1 MKLTLQLKLLPTPD
15 QHTALLETMH
25 AFNAAVSY
33 AAHVGFEAGVFTQ
46 LSIHRRCYRELRD
59 RFGLSSQM
67 AVRAIGKAVEVF
79 KRDRTV
85 CPVFRA
91 DGAMT
96 YDHHLLAW
104 KGPAHVSLL
113 TLQGRQR
120 VAMIY
125 GAYQAGYMDRLG
137 GQVDIVYRQGQWYL
151 YATIVLPDP
160 TPIEPTD
167 FLGVDL
173 GVVNLATT
181 SDGTTYSGAG
191 IEACRSRYL
200 RRRRRL
206 QRSAIVSQMRG
217 KRPKN
222 IRRALKRMARREAG
236 FRRTVNHQI
245 SKTLVAAAQDTAR
258 GIALEDLKDIR
269 ARARFRQS
277 QRAQMHGWAFAQ
289 LRDFVEYK
297 ARKAGAPVVLVDPK
311 HTSQGCHVCGH
322 VARGNR
328 RSQAQFS
335 CRRCGYTTHADFN
348 AALNIR
354 SRARVNWPEVAG
366 RASEQLELL
375 VHAQSVDGAGHEGAD
390 ASDKPLALAIG

>member
-1 MKLTLQLKLLPTPD
+1 
-15 QHTALLETMH
+15 
-25 AFNAAVSY
+25 
-33 AAHVGFEAGVFTQ
+33 
-46 LSIHRRCYRELRD
+46 LRD

-113 TLQGRQR
+113 TLHGRKI
-120 VAMIY
+120 VAMVY
-125 GAYQAGYMDRLG
+125 GEYQAGYMDRLS

-160 TPIEPTD
+160 VPMTITD

-181 SDGTTYSGAG
+181 SDGTTHSGDDV
-191 IEACRSRYL
+191 EACRSRYA

-206 QRSAIVSQMRG
+206 QRSAIVSQIRG

-222 IRRALKRMARREAG
+222 IRRALQRMARQEAG
-236 FRRTVNHQI
+236 FRRTVNHGI

-269 ARARFRQS
+269 ARARFRQP
-277 QRAQMHGWAFAQ
+277 QRARMSGWAFAQ
-289 LRDFVEYK
+289 LRSFVEYK
-297 ARKAGAPVVLVDPK
+297 AHKAGIPVILVDPR
-311 HTSQGCHVCGH
+311 HTSQECHVCGH
-322 VARGNR
+322 VARRNR
-328 RSQAQFS
+328 QSQAIFS
-335 CRRCGYTTHADFN
+335 CRRCGYTTNADLN
-348 AALNIR
+348 AAQNIR
-354 SRARVNWPEVAG
+354 NRARVRVPEVAG
-366 RASEQLELL
+366 RAPQQLSLL
-375 VHAQSVDGAGHEGAD
+375 AGAG
-390 ASDKPLALAIG
+390 ASDKLRPSGRSL

>member
-15 QHTALLETMH
+15 QHAALLETMH
-25 AFNAAVSY
+25 AFNAAASY
-33 AAHVGFEAGVFTQ
+33 AARVGFEAGVFSQ

-59 RFGLSSQM
+59 RFRLSSQM
-67 AVRAIGKAVEVF
+67 AVRAIGKAVEVYR
-79 KRDRTV
+79 RDRTV
-85 CPVFRA
+85 CPAFRP

-113 TLQGRQR
+113 TLKGRQLLP
-120 VAMIY
+120 MIY
-125 GAYQAGYMDRLG
+125 GEYQAGYLDRLS

-160 TPIEPTD
+160 TPLEPAD

-173 GVVNLATT
+173 GVINLATT
-181 SDGTTYSGAG
+181 SDGSTHSGAG

-206 QRSAIVSQMRG
+206 QRSAIVSQIRG

-245 SKTLVAAAQDTAR
+245 SKTLVAVAEDTSR
-258 GIALEDLKDIR
+258 GIALEDLQDIR
-269 ARARFRQS
+269 RDARFRKPR
-277 QRAQMHGWAFAQ
+277 RAQMHGWAFAQ
-289 LRDFVEYK
+289 LRSFVEYK
-297 ARKAGAPVVLVDPK
+297 AHKAGVPVVLVDPK

-322 VARGNR
+322 VARANR
-328 RSQAQFS
+328 RSQARFS

-348 AALNIR
+348 AAQNIR
-354 SRARVNWPEVAG
+354 HRARVSWPKVAG
-366 RASEQLELL
+366 ACPVCRWGWARRR
-375 VHAQSVDGAGHEGAD
+375 
-390 ASDKPLALAIG
+390 

>member
-1 MKLTLQLKLLPTPD
+1 MKLTLQLKLLPTSD

-25 AFNAAVSY
+25 AFNAAASY
-33 AAHVGFEAGVFTQ
+33 AARVGFEAGVFTQ

-104 KGPAHVSLL
+104 KGPTHVSLL

-125 GAYQAGYMDRLG
+125 GEYQAGYMDRLS
-137 GQVDIVYRQGQWYL
+137 GQVDLVYRQGQWYL

-173 GVVNLATT
+173 GVINLATT
-181 SDGTTYSGAG
+181 SDGTTH
-191 IEACRSRYL
+191 SRH
-200 RRRRRL
+200 
-206 QRSAIVSQMRG
+206 
-217 KRPKN
+217 N
-222 IRRALKRMARREAG
+222 IYDAEHREERRAKAQERRQRNPALHNERARVSKRKNWEEYLAKNGEYNRATRANMKFLAI
-236 FRRTVNHQI
+236 Q
-245 SKTLVAAAQDTAR
+245 
-258 GIALEDLKDIR
+258 ALGGCCMRCGYSADIR
-269 ARARFRQS
+269 ALQIDHINSDGKQDRQTLTWYMLYKQVAELGGQGRYQVLCANCNQIKRMEAKEHPPGRTRA
-277 QRAQMHGWAFAQ
+277 
-289 LRDFVEYK
+289 E
-297 ARKAGAPVVLVDPK
+297 
-311 HTSQGCHVCGH
+311 
-322 VARGNR
+322 
-328 RSQAQFS
+328 
-335 CRRCGYTTHADFN
+335 
-348 AALNIR
+348 
-354 SRARVNWPEVAG
+354 
-366 RASEQLELL
+366 
-375 VHAQSVDGAGHEGAD
+375 
-390 ASDKPLALAIG
+390 